1 MSSLPRTNI
10 FIDNDD
16 HHHQYSMDNRSSSSS
31 SSSSTTTTTTNIN
44 NRFDQD
50 GLILPKKLSIP
61 SLESREKKE
70 MHREI
75 LWKIKHGQTTDPK
88 RDNEYHK
95 VYQQYQQRQR
105 NKEKL
110 IESLSFERIKSSSLT
125 GHNNHKT
132 TNNNNNNHHQHG
144 MISNPIGN
152 NTTKRSDSLL

>member
-16 HHHQYSMDNRSSSSS
+16 GDHHQYSMDNRSSSSS
-31 SSSSTTTTTTNIN
+31 STTTTTTTSNIN

-75 LWKIKHGQTTDPK
+75 LWKIKQ
-88 RDNEYHK
+88 
-95 VYQQYQQRQR
+95 
-105 NKEKL
+105 
-110 IESLSFERIKSSSLT
+110 
-125 GHNNHKT
+125 
-132 TNNNNNNHHQHG
+132 
-144 MISNPIGN
+144 
-152 NTTKRSDSLL
+152 